1 MNDSEFATLSARHVQ
16 LQRLREGIL
25 PVFPLL
31 KTNFEHDLSRLT
43 ASLIHA
49 NDDVTRGRIQQL
61 LELLRMPEKLDEEIQ
76 NLDRILKQPDEATTQ
91 QGLDGLTGLFRMQ

>member
-1 MNDSEFATLSARHVQ
+1 MNDSDIAMLSARYAL
-16 LQRLREGIL
+16 LQRMRDGVL

-31 KTNFEHDLSRLT
+31 KTHFEHDVSRLT

-61 LELLRMPEKLDEEIQ
+61 LELLRLPEKLDEEMQ